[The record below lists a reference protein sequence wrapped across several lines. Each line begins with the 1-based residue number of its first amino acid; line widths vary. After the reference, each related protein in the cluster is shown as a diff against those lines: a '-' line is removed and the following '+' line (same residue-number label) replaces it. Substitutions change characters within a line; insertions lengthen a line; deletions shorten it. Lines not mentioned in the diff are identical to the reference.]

1 MPGVQGSRIA
11 DAAGVL
17 YDIFTDVDSG
27 EELSRVRLPLEQQPL
42 KIRIEALLDES
53 ADGLMRLQWRIDH
66 IADYGFAPAVQTATL
81 AALNA
86 RKTAALTRDKAL
98 LLAWRNAP

>member
-1 MPGVQGSRIA
+1 MPVLATPQT
-11 DAAGVL
+11 DAAGVS
-17 YDIFTDVDSG
+17 YVVETDADTG
-27 EELSRVRLPLEQQPL
+27 TEIRRFRLPLEQQPL

-53 ADGLMRLQWRIDH
+53 ADDLMRLQWRIDH
-66 IADYGFAPAVQTATL
+66 IADYGFAPAIQTATL

>member
-1 MPGVQGSRIA
+1 MPVRLSQQA
-11 DAAGVL
+11 DATGAIYMVE
-17 YDIFTDVDSG
+17 TDVDSDT
-27 EELSRVRLPLEQQPL
+27 ELRRFRLPLDQQPA
-42 KIRIEALLDES
+42 KIRLEALLDES
-53 ADGLMRLQWRIDH
+53 ADDLMRLQWRIDH
-66 IADYGFAPAVQTATL
+66 IADYGFAPAIQIATL